1 MDTMLM
7 RIGGAALVAASALVA
22 AVAICAPAT
31 LDDGLSVASERLG
44 PRLADRDPLM
54 RLTAG
59 STRHVPVTLRAVTPK
74 ASASWVVVRKTST
87 YVIILHQRVPERRGA

>member
-1 MDTMLM
+1 MDGMLM

-31 LDDGLSVASERLG
+31 LDDGLSVASARLG
-44 PRLADRDPLM
+44 PRLADRDPLI

-59 STRHVPVTLRAVTPK
+59 VGHAPTLRAVAPN
-74 ASASWVVVRKTST
+74 APAGWSVVRKTTT
-87 YVIILHQRVPERRGA
+87 YLIILRVPERRGA